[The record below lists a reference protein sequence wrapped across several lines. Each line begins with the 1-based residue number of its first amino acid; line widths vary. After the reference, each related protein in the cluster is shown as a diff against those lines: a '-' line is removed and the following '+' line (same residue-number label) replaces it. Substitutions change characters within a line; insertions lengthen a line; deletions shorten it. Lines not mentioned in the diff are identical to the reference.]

1 MDTTKFPK
9 MTRRL
14 LTFVLG
20 VGLSAL
26 SLRISGLLFGTTIN
40 VGEVVITKHDVPD
53 GEADTLGNPGTTTYC
68 ISETMDQIIGTTF
81 DFYAV
86 FMALV
91 GIALVFHTQSP

>member
-1 MDTTKFPK
+1 MA
-9 MTRRL
+9 RRL

-40 VGEVVITKHDVPD
+40 VGEVIITKHGYPN
-53 GEADTLGNPGTTTYC
+53 GEADTNGNPGTTTYLIC
-68 ISETMDQIIGTTF
+68 ETMDKIIGTTL
-81 DFYAV
+81 DYYTV

-91 GIALVFHTQSP
+91 GIALVFHT